1 MSAAQ
6 HQAFVLGSVS
16 FVAFFF
22 VICFVL
28 SPRRTK
34 FSAFAAC
41 NLVFV
46 AAIFYAVALL
56 DISGERTEVFLAI
69 MTELPVVLIVAWMCV
84 ALAGGLPSRLGALPV
99 EPVARRAWLR
109 KVLELTPV
117 LLLFFVILACVVGLI
132 RPSPAMHL
140 YAPAPPA
147 FFALKALIMIPE
159 VFCSS
164 LAALTFILA
173 GRSSGLR
180 GRLYYKNLAF
190 AVGMLGIASIAFES
204 TAVAGFRVWASG
216 ESRHGI
222 LEKLISLE
230 TCFTI
235 ACILAFAAGLSLR
248 YTPTVAGP
256 LLHRLQMGWLHAQE
270 RFEALE
276 WRAVNTGAADRLTNA
291 SDAVVLACRLRNLSE
306 SDTEK
311 ALATMRVIAMMKD
324 PSSETRYITPEAARE
339 LYELQEEI
347 LRNSAL
353 SSKISWAVNLRS
365 RAQEYQTVGSAPLHH
380 ALRAALDLI
389 DRQDQHSCIHAR
401 PLWHWI
407 AAISAADAKII
418 DPPASV
424 QLKGQDGYRTAVE
437 AYFAAKTTLQ
447 QLETGDR
454 ERRGEYG
461 RPQSQA

>member
-1 MSAAQ
+1 LSAAQ
-6 HQAFVLGSVS
+6 HQMLVLGSVS
-16 FVAFFF
+16 FVAFLF
-22 VICFVL
+22 VMCFVL

-34 FSAFAAC
+34 FSVFAAC

-46 AAIFYAVALL
+46 AAMFYAVALL
-56 DISGERTEVFLAI
+56 DLSGERTEVVLAI
-69 MTELPVVLIVAWMCV
+69 MTELPVVLIVAWMCL
-84 ALAGGLPSRLGALPV
+84 ALAGGLPSHLGALPV
-99 EPVARRAWLR
+99 EPVARHLWLR
-109 KVLELTPV
+109 KALGFAPL
-117 LLLFFVILACVVGLI
+117 LLLFSVILACVIGLI

-147 FFALKALIMIPE
+147 FFVLKGLIMVPE
-159 VFCSS
+159 GACSA

-180 GRLYYKNLAF
+180 GRLYFKNLAF
-190 AVGMLGIASIAFES
+190 AMGMMGIASIAFES

-216 ESRHGI
+216 ESRRVV
-222 LEKLISLE
+222 LEKLITLE

-248 YTPTVAGP
+248 YTPKVAGP

-270 RFEALE
+270 QFESLE

-291 SDAVVLACRLRNLSE
+291 SDAVVLACRLRNLPE

-311 ALATMRVIAMMKD
+311 ALATIRVVAMMKD
-324 PSSETRYITPEAARE
+324 PSSETRHITPEAARE

-347 LRNSAL
+347 LRDKAL

-365 RAQEYQTVGSAPLHH
+365 RAQEYQTVRSAPLHH

-389 DRQDQHSCIHAR
+389 DRQGQHPRIQAR

-407 AAISAADAKII
+407 AAVSAADAKLI
-418 DPPASV
+418 DPPAPV
-424 QLKGQDGYRTAVE
+424 ELEGQDGYRSAVE
-437 AYFAAKTTLQ
+437 AHRAATTTLQ
-447 QLETGDR
+447 KLETEDR
-454 ERRGEYG
+454 ELGVKYG
-461 RPQSQA
+461 RPQTQA